1 MKGLTIGD
9 TSMILVCFVL
19 IAFILGAHQEKQT
32 EQLQTII
39 SKLDSTTH
47 KLDSLQAS
55 TSAMQ
60 QVLDSIMLWP

>member
-9 TSMILVCFVL
+9 TGMILVCFVL
-19 IAFILGAHQEKQT
+19 IACIMVVHQDSRK

-55 TSAMQ
+55 TNAMQ